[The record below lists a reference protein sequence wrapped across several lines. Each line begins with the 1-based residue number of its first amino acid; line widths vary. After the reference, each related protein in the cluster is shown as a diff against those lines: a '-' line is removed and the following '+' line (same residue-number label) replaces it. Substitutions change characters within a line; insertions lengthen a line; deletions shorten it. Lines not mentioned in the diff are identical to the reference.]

1 MPYADAHRPSPSAV
15 PQFVDAWQ
23 PCIDVRAAWPARIG
37 PRVNMFNRYRVADA
51 PAAMCE
57 AAAVF
62 ETRFAITFDS
72 LTHFP
77 GDAFARLHAR
87 AGDENSLMTRVD
99 VAFECHDSVRADFE
113 VLTQV
118 ANMPLPDAADRI
130 GYFDALLRVY
140 ECVGIP
146 AYNADSVI
154 VAPEREG
161 RMLAEAL
168 GWLRDPSDLVPH
180 AKRIAYRH
188 GLLVGVARCPQPAR
202 GAHLVCV
209 DGAIASGGTL
219 IAILDSLA
227 APGTRVDIY
236 SVHAAREGIR
246 AILRFAELARLDVR
260 LHVGHVTDGL
270 SPKFYAVEGP
280 DHHVVVGDI
289 GDMISTAAY
298 RAACR

>member
-1 MPYADAHRPSPSAV
+1 
-15 PQFVDAWQ
+15 
-23 PCIDVRAAWPARIG
+23 
-37 PRVNMFNRYRVADA
+37 MFNRYGVADA
-51 PAAMCE
+51 PAAMRD
-57 AAAVF
+57 AAGVF
-62 ETRFAITFDS
+62 ETRFRITFDS

-77 GDAFARLHAR
+77 DDAFARLHAR
-87 AGDENSLMTRVD
+87 AGDENSLMSRID
-99 VAFECHDSVRADFE
+99 VACERHDSVRADFE
-113 VLTQV
+113 VLTRV
-118 ANMPLPDAADRI
+118 ANMPVPDEADRI
-130 GYFDALLRVY
+130 AYFDALRRVY

-146 AYNADSVI
+146 AYNDDSVI

-168 GWLRDPSDLVPH
+168 GWLGDPSDLVPH
-180 AKRIAYRH
+180 AKRIPYRH
-188 GLLVGVARCPQPAR
+188 GLLVGLAQCRQPAR

-236 SVHAAREGIR
+236 SVHATREGIR
-246 AILRFAELARLDVR
+246 AILRFAVSSRLDVR

-280 DHHVVVGDI
+280 DHHFVVGDI
-289 GDMISTAAY
+289 GDMIATVAH
-298 RAACR
+298 RAASQ

>member
-1 MPYADAHRPSPSAV
+1 
-15 PQFVDAWQ
+15 
-23 PCIDVRAAWPARIG
+23 
-37 PRVNMFNRYRVADA
+37 MFNRYRVADA
-51 PAAMCE
+51 PAAMRD
-57 AAAVF
+57 AAAVL

-77 GDAFARLHAR
+77 AATFARLHAR
-87 AGDENSLMTRVD
+87 ATDENSLMSRVD
-99 VAFECHDSVRADFE
+99 VAFERHDSVRADFKL
-113 VLTQV
+113 LTRV
-118 ANMPLPDAADRI
+118 ANMPLPDAADRVA
-130 GYFDALLRVY
+130 YFDALRHVY

-146 AYNADSVI
+146 AYDADSVI

-168 GWLRDPSDLVPH
+168 GCLRDPSDLAPH
-180 AKRIAYRH
+180 AKRIAYEH
-188 GLLVGVARCPQPAR
+188 GLLVGIAHCPQPAR

-219 IAILDSLA
+219 IAILDGLA

-246 AILRFAELARLDVR
+246 AILRFAASALLDVR

-280 DHHVVVGDI
+280 DHHVVVGDL
-289 GDMISTAAY
+289 GDMISTVAY
-298 RAACR
+298 RAACQ